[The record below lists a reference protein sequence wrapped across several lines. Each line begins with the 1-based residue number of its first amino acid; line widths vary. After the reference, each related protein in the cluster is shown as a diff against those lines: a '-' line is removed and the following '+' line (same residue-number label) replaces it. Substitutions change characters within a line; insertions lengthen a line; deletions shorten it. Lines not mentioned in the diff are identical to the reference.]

1 MRRDLVRAIAEAKDV
16 TNAIVLTHNI
26 DFVFLQT
33 VALSAFRRCGHPKLT
48 IFADAQCAAESY
60 RYQAPFLDG
69 LGTRY
74 RVVPVVMAS
83 GYRFHA
89 KALLLSSEKGATLW
103 VGSGN
108 LTFGGWRENGEVW
121 VEHDALKD
129 LGALAA
135 FKDYLNRILARVP
148 LRRSVTI
155 EIAEAFDPGS
165 KAWAEDLEDE
175 EASGLFGR
183 VGEGPALLDDLLP
196 ADSAGVNRRVVVC
209 APFFD
214 PEGAALRALEAR
226 ADRVTVLTQVKNTT
240 LTKEA
245 LKACGKGVSLKPVSF
260 RRQGS
265 SADEGNAFLHAKFI
279 GVIQGK
285 RTTVYAGSAN
295 CSKAALLASGSAGNA
310 ELMAKQELLIDE
322 FEALFMSELEVD
334 SEEAELPARQDI
346 EEPRQTLPT
355 LQILA
360 ARYESQ
366 SLTVAYV
373 PARANVKSVEID
385 GATFKFSSGEQGSVI
400 ATVTG
405 ECRRVRIRADL
416 NGREHV
422 SEPFWIDHE
431 GDLGTSARARTLAD
445 AIRKSV
451 QPGKWTAAAWA
462 EVMEVF
468 CKHLTY
474 MPISSVG
481 ASRPKHRENNDATK
495 IFPFEDVFASG
506 YRQPSLRGTEATWGR
521 ADSNQCSLQQL
532 LLNWFGIRGDDQP
545 AEQRAPEGDND
556 KEEVVDRPEDLKE
569 LFKKAGRH
577 AAPPAGLDLRRLER
591 ITSQIDEAMS
601 SRDFLEH
608 RTPAALAGDI
618 KFASVLLRVGLR
630 EGWLPQDLFYSL
642 TFRVWASLF
651 FSGSP
656 EPGKGWLEYRVSES
670 EEPQSFA
677 APLRTPAVAAA
688 LIGWALA
695 IPKDAPHAEL
705 ARFELACALA
715 VARLPWLW
723 GGTDRPA
730 VERELKAL
738 LSQTSRK
745 NAKPAKVHA
754 AAEKFWSETVRRGQA
769 VMQLERATRGVT
781 PLQLSPKITQ
791 AKVRAGEILWQ
802 GRFCVALR
810 DCMRSRGARVPVLNL
825 QGVSSESNF
834 QADLTVPLAYL
845 VNEYGPVR
853 SALKESQRRVLRE
866 FVDSLASKFKD
877 LPADEAEDVDE

>member
-1 MRRDLVRAIAEAKDV
+1 MRRDLVKAIAEAKDV

-60 RYQAPFLDG
+60 RYQAPLLDG

-74 RVVPVVMAS
+74 RVVPVAMAP
-83 GYRFHA
+83 GYHFHA
-89 KALLLSSEKGATLW
+89 KALLLSSEEKATLW
-103 VGSGN
+103 IGSGN

-121 VEHDALKD
+121 VEHDARKD
-129 LGALAA
+129 LGAFAA
-135 FKDYLNRILARVP
+135 FKEYLDDILARVP
-148 LRRSVTI
+148 LRRSVAI

-175 EASGLFGR
+175 EASGLAGR
-183 VGEGPALLDDLLP
+183 VGEGEALLDDLLP
-196 ADSAGVNRRVVVC
+196 ADDPGTNRRVTVC

-214 PEGAALRALEAR
+214 PEGAALRALGAR

-240 LTKEA
+240 LTREA
-245 LKACGKGVSLKPVSF
+245 LKSCGKEVSLKPVNF
-260 RRQGS
+260 RRRGG
-265 SADEGNAFLHAKFI
+265 SADTGNAFLHAKFI
-279 GVIQGK
+279 GVTEGK

-295 CSKAALLASGSAGNA
+295 CSKAALLAYGSTGNA
-310 ELMAKQELLIDE
+310 ELMARQELPVDE
-322 FEALFMSELEVD
+322 FEALFMSELEAD
-334 SEEAELPARQDI
+334 KEKAELPAREDV
-346 EEPRQTLPT
+346 EEPRQTLPS

-366 SLTVAYV
+366 SLTVAYS
-373 PARANVKSVEID
+373 PERAKVRNLEVD
-385 GATFKFSSGEQGSVI
+385 GAASRFSSVEQGSLV

-405 ECRRVRIRADL
+405 ECRRVRIRANLD
-416 NGREHV
+416 GRQHV
-422 SEPFWIDHE
+422 SEPIWIDHE
-431 GDLGTSARARTLAD
+431 GDLGASARARSLAD

-474 MPISSVG
+474 MPATSMG
-481 ASRPKHRENNDATK
+481 TPRPEDRKKNDTTK
-495 IFPFEDVFASG
+495 IFPFENVFASG
-506 YRQPSLRGTEATWGR
+506 YREPSLKGAETTFGKAESSQR
-521 ADSNQCSLQQL
+521 SLQQL
-532 LLNWFGIRGDDQP
+532 LLNWFGIRGDDEP
-545 AEQRAPEGDND
+545 LEQQAPEESDD
-556 KEEVVDRPEDLKE
+556 EEDVVDREEDIKK
-569 LFKKAGRH
+569 LFKTKREVR
-577 AAPPAGLDLRRLER
+577 PAVNIDPRRLEK

-601 SRDFLEH
+601 SREFLEH

-630 EGWLPQDLFYSL
+630 EGWLPQTLFYAL

-656 EPGKGWLEYRVSES
+656 EAGKGWLEYRLSES
-670 EEPQSFA
+670 EDPQSFA
-677 APLRTPAVAAA
+677 APLRAPEVAAA
-688 LIGWALA
+688 LLGWALA
-695 IPKDAPHAEL
+695 VPKDAPRAEL

-723 GGTDRPA
+723 GGTDRSA
-730 VERELKAL
+730 VERELEAL
-738 LSQTSRK
+738 LAQTSRK
-745 NAKPAKVHA
+745 NAEPGEVHA

-769 VMQLERATRGVT
+769 LMQLERATRGIT
-781 PLQLSPKITQ
+781 PLQLSSKIAQ
-791 AKVRAGEILWQ
+791 GEVRAGEVLWQ
-802 GRFCVALR
+802 RRFCVALR
-810 DCMRSRGARVPVLNL
+810 DCIRSKGVQVPVLNL
-825 QGVSSESNF
+825 HGLSSHSKF

-853 SALKESQRRVLRE
+853 SALKESQRKVLTE
-866 FVDSLASKFKD
+866 FMGSLGSKFKG
-877 LPADEAEDVDE
+877 LPISEDENVDD